1 MAEPA
6 MAPGG
11 GAMPDLDHL
20 AEKTIARCGNARAA
34 VKELLL
40 TNSLLEHE
48 LDMARAT
55 NSYGYTRG
63 WHHRR
68 REPGA

>member
-40 TNSLLEHE
+40 TNILMEHE

-68 REPGA
+68 REPEA